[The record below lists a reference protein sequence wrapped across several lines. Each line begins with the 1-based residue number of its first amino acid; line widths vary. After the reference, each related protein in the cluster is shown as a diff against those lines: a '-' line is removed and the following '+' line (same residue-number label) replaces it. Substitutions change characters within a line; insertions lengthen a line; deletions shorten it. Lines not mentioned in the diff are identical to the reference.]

1 MELCNPVNT
10 ECAQHFVT
18 NWPDF
23 CGECGQPRAIYRQS
37 TSVAESPLS
46 GPMDDS
52 LLPAQQL
59 APSQAIRRG
68 LLVFALIATVA
79 APIGIVL
86 LTGNNSNTDVSE
98 TETESTQETVDTT
111 QDTVAAQAS
120 IPFEYGTS
128 ACPPIDGSA
137 EQRREFTDSHQ
148 LCIDP
153 AKTYVATFDTTQGSF
168 SVRLLSDR
176 APGTVNNF
184 VSLARWKYFDGTK
197 CHRVIEDFVV
207 QCGDPTATGTGGPG
221 YSFADELPQAGEYK
235 IGSLAMANSGPNTNG
250 SQFFVITG
258 NSGASLPPSYSLFG
272 EVVNGLDTA
281 VKAMGALFN
290 PDPAANGVPPAGD
303 IVLKSVTI
311 TEG

>member
-1 MELCNPVNT
+1 MGTSKRERQKKNR
-10 ECAQHFVT
+10 EARREQVT
-18 NWPDF
+18 
-23 CGECGQPRAIYRQS
+23 RRQ
-37 TSVAESPLS
+37 
-46 GPMDDS
+46 
-52 LLPAQQL
+52 QQGK
-59 APSQAIRRG
+59 ARKRGSQVG
-68 LLVFALIATVA
+68 VVVLLVVALV
-79 APIGIVL
+79 GFVFV
-86 LTGNNSNTDVSE
+86 TGNNSNTDVSE

-120 IPFEYGTS
+120 MPFEYGTS

-153 AKTYVATFDTTQGSF
+153 TKTYVATFDTTQGSF

-272 EVVNGLDTA
+272 EVVDGLDTA

-311 TEG
+311 SES

>member
-1 MELCNPVNT
+1 MGTSKRERQKKNR
-10 ECAQHFVT
+10 EARREQVT
-18 NWPDF
+18 
-23 CGECGQPRAIYRQS
+23 RRQ
-37 TSVAESPLS
+37 
-46 GPMDDS
+46 
-52 LLPAQQL
+52 QQGK
-59 APSQAIRRG
+59 ARKRGSQVG
-68 LLVFALIATVA
+68 VVVLLVVALV
-79 APIGIVL
+79 GFVFV
-86 LTGNNSNTDVSE
+86 TGNNSNTDVSE

-137 EQRREFTDSHQ
+137 EQRREFTYSHQ

-272 EVVNGLDTA
+272 EVVDGLDTA

-311 TEG
+311 SES

>member
-1 MELCNPVNT
+1 MGTSKRERQKKNR
-10 ECAQHFVT
+10 EARREQVT
-18 NWPDF
+18 
-23 CGECGQPRAIYRQS
+23 RRQ
-37 TSVAESPLS
+37 
-46 GPMDDS
+46 
-52 LLPAQQL
+52 QQGK
-59 APSQAIRRG
+59 ARKRGSQVG
-68 LLVFALIATVA
+68 VVVLLVVALV
-79 APIGIVL
+79 GFVFV
-86 LTGNNSNTDVSE
+86 TGNNSKTDVSE

-153 AKTYVATFDTTQGSF
+153 TKTYVATFDTTQGSF

-221 YSFADELPQAGEYK
+221 YSFTDELPQAGEYK

-272 EVVNGLDTA
+272 EVVDGLDTA

-311 TEG
+311 SES

>member
-1 MELCNPVNT
+1 MGTSKRERQKKNR
-10 ECAQHFVT
+10 EARREQVT
-18 NWPDF
+18 
-23 CGECGQPRAIYRQS
+23 RRQ
-37 TSVAESPLS
+37 
-46 GPMDDS
+46 
-52 LLPAQQL
+52 QQGK
-59 APSQAIRRG
+59 ARKRGSQVG
-68 LLVFALIATVA
+68 VVVLLVVALV
-79 APIGIVL
+79 GFVFV
-86 LTGNNSNTDVSE
+86 TGNNSNTDVSE

-120 IPFEYGTS
+120 MPFEYGTS

-272 EVVNGLDTA
+272 EVVDGLDTA

-311 TEG
+311 SES